1 MKVISVLQED
11 ACYITVKWM
20 INMDFMLNLF
30 TTMNA
35 LIHPSIHL
43 QSNRRFPSLPLTS
56 HPLQHFC
63 GNAEVFVNHL
73 RDTIS
78 LAPSLPHSWIR
89 QWYSWFPQLWSQTHS
104 KTFWGNVGSRHSES
118 QELCCLGQYAPCRVS
133 QVKLALDWPGGGLDV
148 SILSGSDPFLGCG
161 TVKNIVC
168 LKWFRALSWQ

>member
-1 MKVISVLQED
+1 
-11 ACYITVKWM
+11 
-20 INMDFMLNLF
+20 MLYYSQ
-30 TTMNA
+30 MNDKHGLYA
-35 LIHPSIHL
+35 KPIYYNECTHPSIHL

-104 KTFWGNVGSRHSES
+104 KMFWGNVGSRHSES

-148 SILSGSDPFLGCG
+148 SILSGSNSFFGCG
-161 TVKNIVC
+161 TVK
-168 LKWFRALSWQ
+168 KHSLSKVVQSLILTISQVK